1 MAYIS
6 FSNTP
11 VKKVEE
17 EKPKY
22 VCGDCIHKIFIPG
35 GLYRCS
41 ITNKYM
47 YHNEI
52 SNIPCETK
60 DEDKTTPRKVIAGLF
75 TINDNETIKWTG
87 LLTFCSIDSISDAEA
102 FKELFDKGTEA
113 IFAKYP
119 KLKDMV
125 LIHCIIAE
133 SKYNRPFVSKTNLLP
148 EATIQSIIADANSK
162 LL

>member
-1 MAYIS
+1 MYID
-6 FSNTP
+6 FGNTP

-22 VCGDCIHKIFIPG
+22 VCGNCIHKIFIPG

-47 YHNEI
+47 YNNEI
-52 SNIPCETK
+52 NNTPCETK

-75 TINDNETIKWTG
+75 TFDNDGTIKWTG
-87 LLTFCSIDSISDAEA
+87 LLTFCSIDSINDAEA
-102 FKELFDKGTEA
+102 FKELFAKGTEA

-125 LIHCIIAE
+125 LVHCIIAE
-133 SKYNRPFVSKTNLLP
+133 SKYNKPFVSKTNLLP
-148 EATIQSIIADANSK
+148 EAIVQSIIADANSK